1 MPKRAD
7 VFSPSPRSFNR
18 RNLIESFLILLVLG
32 GFTPCTESV
41 FPQKYPPKPQKEI
54 LERIGSTA
62 APGEIA
68 LYGRAIYPRYYAA
81 GDGEP
86 ETAKLGYEA
95 SETPRLVFYLTGSDH
110 YLVIFNL
117 DSPPEYFPNV
127 SDVYMVGEQI
137 NGYFSPRVVYVTKDG
152 RAETYEIAGP

>member
-1 MPKRAD
+1 M
-7 VFSPSPRSFNR
+7 
-18 RNLIESFLILLVLG
+18 
-32 GFTPCTESV
+32 
-41 FPQKYPPKPQKEI
+41 
-54 LERIGSTA
+54 
-62 APGEIA
+62 
-68 LYGRAIYPRYYAA
+68 YGRAIYPRYYAA

-86 ETAKLGYEA
+86 ETAKLGYEV
-95 SETPRLVFYLTGSDH
+95 SETPRLVFYLTGSAH

-137 NGYFSPRVVYVTKDG
+137 NGYFSPRVVFVTKGG